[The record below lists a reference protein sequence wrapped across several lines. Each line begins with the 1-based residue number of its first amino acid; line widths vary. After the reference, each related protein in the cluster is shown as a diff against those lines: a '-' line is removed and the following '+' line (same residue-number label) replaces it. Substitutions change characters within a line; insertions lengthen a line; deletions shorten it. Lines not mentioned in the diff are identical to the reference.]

1 MNRFEQ
7 IERLFEQGTA
17 LPPDG
22 RAAFLDAHT
31 AGDPALRAEV
41 EELLRASA
49 SANANPAWEHGAL
62 SNATPAPHP
71 AFDAPSGFAQ
81 YRILETIGV
90 GGMGTVY
97 RALRTGE
104 NMEQVVA
111 IKILHAPASGAAAG
125 YRFEQE
131 RRILAR
137 LDHPD
142 IARLLDCG
150 ATPDGR
156 PFLVMDYVHGVTITQ
171 YLGNTNL
178 TIAQRTELFLAICA
192 VVSYIHRNLV
202 AHRDIKPGNILV
214 TPEGTPK
221 LLDFGIATL
230 LDGSALRTLT
240 GNAALTPEY
249 ASPEQVQGLPA
260 GPASDIYS
268 LGVVFYQMLTGH
280 LPYNPQPGP
289 LGLANAIT
297 QAPPVRPR
305 THVPSI
311 PADLEY
317 ILLKALRKEPAR
329 RYESVEQ
336 LSADLQRFRKSFPVS
351 ARPDSFA
358 YRLARALH
366 RNRVWAAAATL
377 VIAAIIAGSA
387 IAIRQSNRRFA
398 EIRKIAEV
406 LTRELDDSIY
416 DIGGTAQAR
425 RLILQRGAE
434 YLNAIAGER
443 GNDRAVA
450 LDLADAYQRF
460 ATLQGV
466 NQLNVGDHSGAIDT
480 LQRSESTLAPL
491 AARNPK
497 DLEIGRRLAEVQS
510 QLIDLFNTVGD
521 LRSAQTY
528 AQKAIAT
535 SKQLLPLKPRDP
547 DLAMSLGSAYESL
560 ADLSG
565 NPAYSNLGD
574 TAAAL
579 NLYDRC
585 LPFLS
590 AVAADDSNPDAR
602 QPLAGLHLRI
612 GKVYQY
618 ALGDYDQALEH
629 FTTAAQISDSIRRRK
644 SNRWTELNAGIRY
657 RFVAAALQSLGRAGQ
672 ARARAA
678 ESLAILEAVDKS
690 FPGVPSFQRE
700 TALSIT
706 MLGSFDAEAGDH
718 AKAVDQYRRTLKIFD
733 SLIATQAS
741 YAADL
746 GYRDTWRA
754 LAASQLAL
762 GDAASVMQSAQAQ
775 LTIDDR
781 LLAICP
787 DNADAL
793 ENRSLALE
801 QAARAHAAL
810 HQPADAKAAYSAA
823 LEILKSRRAT
833 GKLPPVAATRIPRL
847 EQALAAF

>member
-17 LPPDG
+17 LPPDE
-22 RAAFLDAHT
+22 RAAFLNSHT

-41 EELLRASA
+41 EGLLRAA
-49 SANANPAWEHGAL
+49 AAANANPAWEHGAL
-62 SNATPAPHP
+62 SNATPATGP
-71 AFDAPSGFAQ
+71 AFAAPSGFAQ
-81 YRILETIGV
+81 YRILETIGA

-111 IKILHAPASGAAAG
+111 IKILHASATGAPAA

-137 LDHPD
+137 LDHPN
-142 IARLLDCG
+142 IARLLDGG
-150 ATPDGR
+150 ATPGGR
-156 PFLVMDYVHGVTITQ
+156 PFLVMDYVHGVPLTQ
-171 YLGNTNL
+171 YAANANL
-178 TIAQRTELFLAICA
+178 TIAQRTDLFFAICA

-230 LDGSALRTLT
+230 LDGSALRTLP

-280 LPYNPQPGP
+280 LPYNPQPSP

-297 QAPPVRPR
+297 QAPPVAPR

-311 PADLEY
+311 PVDLEH
-317 ILLKALRKEPAR
+317 ILLKTLRKEPAR

-336 LSADLQRFRKSFPVS
+336 LSADLQRFQKSFPIS
-351 ARPDSFA
+351 ARPDSLA
-358 YRLARALH
+358 YRLSRALY

-377 VIAAIIAGSA
+377 VIAAIVTGSA
-387 IAIRQSNRRFA
+387 MAIRESNRRLA
-398 EIRKIAEV
+398 EIRKIAAV
-406 LTRELDDSIY
+406 LTLELDDSIFNL
-416 DIGGTAQAR
+416 GGAAQAR
-425 RLILQRGAE
+425 HVILQRGAQ

-443 GNDRAVA
+443 GNDRAAA
-450 LDLADAYQRF
+450 LELADAYQRF
-460 ATLQGV
+460 AALQGA
-466 NQLNVGDHSGAIDT
+466 NQLNVGDPSGAIDT
-480 LQRSESTLAPL
+480 LARSESILAPL

-497 DLEIGRRLAEVQS
+497 DLEIGRRLAELQS
-510 QLIDLFNTVGD
+510 QLIELFDTVGD

-535 SKQLLPLKPRDP
+535 SERVLPLKPRDP
-547 DLAMSLGSAYESL
+547 DLAMSLGSAYEAL

-579 NLYDRC
+579 NLYNRC
-585 LPFLS
+585 LPYLS
-590 AVAADDSNPDAR
+590 AFAADDSNPDAS
-602 QPLAGLHLRI
+602 QPLAGLHIRI

-618 ALGDYDQALEH
+618 ALGDYPKALEH

-644 SNRWTELNAGIRY
+644 SNRWTELNAGVRY
-657 RFVAAALQSLGRAGQ
+657 RFLAAALQSLGRAEP

-700 TALSIT
+700 IALSIT
-706 MLGSFDAEAGDH
+706 MLGSFDAEAGNH
-718 AKAVDQYRRTLKIFD
+718 TEAVDQYRLALKIFD
-733 SLIATQAS
+733 SLIATQAN

-746 GYRDTWRA
+746 GYRDIWR
-754 LAASQLAL
+754 LVAASQLAL
-762 GDAASVMQSAQAQ
+762 GDAASAMRSAHAQ

-787 DNADAL
+787 DNASAL
-793 ENRSLALE
+793 EDRSLALE
-801 QAARAHAAL
+801 QTARAQAAL
-810 HQPADAKAAYSAA
+810 QEPADAKAAYSAA
-823 LEILKSRRAT
+823 LDILKSRRAT
-833 GKLPPVAATRIPRL
+833 GKLPPVAAARIPRL

>member
-22 RAAFLDAHT
+22 RAVFLNAHT
-31 AGDPALRAEV
+31 AGDPVLPAEV
-41 EELLRASA
+41 EELFRASA
-49 SANANPAWEHGAL
+49 TANANPAWEHDAL
-62 SNATPAPHP
+62 WNVTPAPSP
-71 AFDAPSGFAQ
+71 AFDAPIGFAQ
-81 YRILETIGV
+81 YRILETIGA

-104 NMEQVVA
+104 HMEQVVA
-111 IKILHAPASGAAAG
+111 IKVLHAPATDTAAA

-137 LDHPD
+137 LDHAN
-142 IARLLDCG
+142 IARLLDGG

-156 PFLVMDYVHGVTITQ
+156 PFLVMDYVHGVTLTQ
-171 YLGNTNL
+171 YLANTNL
-178 TIAQRTELFLAICA
+178 TIAQRTALFPAICSG
-192 VVSYIHRNLV
+192 VSCIHRNLV

-230 LDGSALRTLT
+230 LDGSAPRTLT

-249 ASPEQVQGLPA
+249 ASPEQIQGLPS

-268 LGVVFYQMLTGH
+268 LGVVFYQMLTGQ

-289 LGLANAIT
+289 LGLAHAIT
-297 QAPPVRPR
+297 QAPPVAPR
-305 THVPSI
+305 TRVPSL

-317 ILLKALRKEPAR
+317 ILLKSLRKEPAR

-336 LSADLQRFRKSFPVS
+336 LSADLQRFRNSFPVS
-351 ARPDSFA
+351 ARPDSLA
-358 YRLARALH
+358 YRLSRALY
-366 RNRVWAAAATL
+366 RNRILATAATL
-377 VIAAIIAGSA
+377 VIAAIVTGSA
-387 IAIRQSNRRFA
+387 MAIRESNRRLA
-398 EIRKIAEV
+398 EIRKIAAV
-406 LTRELDDSIY
+406 LTLELDDSIFNL
-416 DIGGTAQAR
+416 GGAAQAR
-425 RLILQRGAE
+425 HVILQRGAQ

-443 GNDRAVA
+443 GNDRAAA
-450 LDLADAYQRF
+450 LELADAYQRF
-460 ATLQGV
+460 AALQGA
-466 NQLNVGDHSGAIDT
+466 NQLNVGDPSGAIDT

-618 ALGDYDQALEH
+618 ALGDYSQALEH

-657 RFVAAALQSLGRAGQ
+657 RFMAAALQSLGRAEQ
-672 ARARAA
+672 ARARAV

>member
-1 MNRFEQ
+1 LNRFEQ

-466 NQLNVGDHSGAIDT
+466 NQLNVGSVPNPPSP
-480 LQRSESTLAPL
+480 RSPPAT
-491 AARNPK
+491 PK
-497 DLEIGRRLAEVQS
+497 
-510 QLIDLFNTVGD
+510 
-521 LRSAQTY
+521 
-528 AQKAIAT
+528 T
-535 SKQLLPLKPRDP
+535 SK
-547 DLAMSLGSAYESL
+547 S
-560 ADLSG
+560 
-565 NPAYSNLGD
+565 
-574 TAAAL
+574 AAASP
-579 NLYDRC
+579 R
-585 LPFLS
+585 
-590 AVAADDSNPDAR
+590 
-602 QPLAGLHLRI
+602 
-612 GKVYQY
+612 
-618 ALGDYDQALEH
+618 
-629 FTTAAQISDSIRRRK
+629 
-644 SNRWTELNAGIRY
+644 SNRN
-657 RFVAAALQSLGRAGQ
+657 
-672 ARARAA
+672 
-678 ESLAILEAVDKS
+678 
-690 FPGVPSFQRE
+690 
-700 TALSIT
+700 
-706 MLGSFDAEAGDH
+706 
-718 AKAVDQYRRTLKIFD
+718 
-733 SLIATQAS
+733 
-741 YAADL
+741 
-746 GYRDTWRA
+746 
-754 LAASQLAL
+754 
-762 GDAASVMQSAQAQ
+762 
-775 LTIDDR
+775 
-781 LLAICP
+781 
-787 DNADAL
+787 
-793 ENRSLALE
+793 
-801 QAARAHAAL
+801 
-810 HQPADAKAAYSAA
+810 
-823 LEILKSRRAT
+823 
-833 GKLPPVAATRIPRL
+833 
-847 EQALAAF
+847 